1 MKETR
6 HAYQN
11 HFTHCDVCGN
21 KMSTPLHALID
32 DVAVPERME
41 TEADH
46 LPTIP
51 VELTN
56 EERERRRYKRK
67 ARLLQLALE
76 KADEMDKEQGLI

>member
-1 MKETR
+1 MFTS
-6 HAYQN
+6 N
-11 HFTHCDVCGN
+11 NIFTHCDVCSN
-21 KMSTPLHALID
+21 KMSTPLHELID
-32 DVAVPERME
+32 DVAVQERVE

-46 LPTIP
+46 QPTTT

-56 EERERRRYKRK
+56 KERERRRYMRK